1 MNKLFEDAMPY
12 VENKTRASKE
22 MSRVAKQV
30 REITHYDLEDI
41 SLYKDMLHYKGLGW
55 TDTPLTKPDP
65 DVRFKDRV
73 SPCFRRLVDLVRV
86 AKEFGDVEIL
96 KEYLSA
102 MHDIGIDIIIRD
114 IPDNTKV
121 YNETKDL
128 MEVMNKLQ
136 GKICFNANQLRD
148 MGDKAE
154 EEKLC
159 PKTKFKRLAEC
170 RYKLEDDENGHVKDG
185 LHDVVADNLLHNHGI
200 QEVLEDVNE

>member
-12 VENKTRASKE
+12 VENKTKASKE

-55 TDTPLTKPDP
+55 TETPLTKPDP
-65 DVRFKDRV
+65 DVRFKDRI

-96 KEYLSA
+96 NEYLKA
-102 MHDIGIDIIIRD
+102 MHDKGIDITIRD
-114 IPDNTKV
+114 IPDNTKI
-121 YNETKDL
+121 YNETKYL
-128 MEVMNKLQ
+128 MSEMDKLQ
-136 GKICFNANQLRD
+136 GKICHSANILRD
-148 MGDKAE
+148 MGIQAE

-159 PKTKFKRLAEC
+159 PKSKFKELAESKY
-170 RYKLEDDENGHVKDG
+170 RLTNDESGRVAEG

-200 QEVLEDVNE
+200 EEVLEDEDE